1 MDYRNAR
8 FNVAGGIDCEIDHP
22 ELGWIPF
29 TADPAD
35 TGAEFDVASLYAEM
49 GPHAAPYVPPP
60 EPSAEELRA
69 AIPPL
74 SFAQLLTGLVAM
86 EWITETEG
94 LAWLKSEALPADIEQ
109 LIAGLPQEQQ
119 FPTTARAMRM
129 TVAERMDP
137 LVDAL
142 AAVRGFSPEQ
152 IDQFFLAFGDAAM
165 QIEA

>member
-1 MDYRNAR
+1 MMEIQYKRRDGTY
-8 FNVAGGIDCEIDHP
+8 VAIVNGLPYHVAPDDPLFKAAQEAGVDS
-22 ELGWIPF
+22 PF
-29 TADPAD
+29 
-35 TGAEFDVASLYAEM
+35 E
-49 GPHAAPYVPPP
+49 P
-60 EPSAEELRA
+60 EPEPIPEPTPEELRA

-86 EWITETEG
+86 EWITEAEG
-94 LAWLKSEALPADIEQ
+94 LAWLKSEALPADIEM

-119 FPTTARAMRM
+119 FATTARAMRM

-137 LVDAL
+137 LVDKL